1 MSSYQVIARKW
12 RPGVFDEVV
21 GQAHVTRT
29 LRNAISSGRIAHA
42 YLFSGPRGVGK
53 TTAAR
58 ILAKCLNCSTGPTTT
73 PCNECASC
81 KGITGGSSVDV
92 FEIDGASNNSVDNV
106 REISESVRYVP
117 AQGKYKVYIIDE
129 VHMLSQAAFNALL
142 KTLEEPPAHVIF
154 IFATTEVHKI
164 PATILSRCQR
174 FDFKRI
180 PLREIQS
187 RLVEIATREGV
198 KFEDKALY
206 LIAREADGSMRDSQS
221 LLEQVLSFSGGELRE
236 ADVAEALG
244 LMGRSVL
251 YELSEAIIGKDSKA
265 CLNIVEK
272 VYKFGYDF
280 KRGCSDLLEH
290 IRDLTVIKATG
301 DTSLLDLPDSELGR
315 LLDISG
321 RVGIERLH
329 MLFSILSKGYE
340 EVSRSAHPRYALEM
354 TLLRAA
360 HLDELEQV
368 SSLLERIE
376 GIASRIGGAPQRA
389 SAPQTQTQGAAAAS
403 QAVPKTLPWKKE
415 APAVEARPAEARAA
429 QPAKEARERPVEKK
443 EAALPAHVDEKAG
456 LLEFLEKRNPGL
468 VESLRTV
475 SVEIAGDTVTMKSP
489 DERMQGRIKVN
500 RAAVEATCRDF
511 LKRPITLNLGDN
523 EAAKKKEVDPVV
535 MDALRIFGG
544 RIIEDRRRSN
554 V

>member
-12 RPGVFDEVV
+12 RPGLFDEVV

-58 ILAKCLNCSTGPTTT
+58 ILAKCLNCSTGPTVT

-129 VHMLSQAAFNALL
+129 VHMLSTAAFNALL
-142 KTLEEPPAHVIF
+142 KTLEEPPAHAIF

-180 PLREIQS
+180 PLREIQA

-198 KFEDKALY
+198 RFEDKALY

-251 YELSEAIIGKDSKA
+251 YELSEAIIGKDTKA

-272 VYKFGYDF
+272 IYKFGYDF
-280 KRGCSDLLEH
+280 KRGCSDFLEH

-301 DTSLLDLPDSELGR
+301 DTSLLDLPDSEIGR
-315 LLDISG
+315 LLEISG
-321 RVGIERLH
+321 RVGLDRLH
-329 MLFSILSKGYE
+329 MLFTIISKGYE

-360 HLDELEQV
+360 HLDETEPI
-368 SSLLERIE
+368 SALLERLE
-376 GIASRIGGAPQRA
+376 VVASRLAGGPGVPQRPA
-389 SAPQTQTQGAAAAS
+389 SAQPAQTAPTS
-403 QAVPKTLPWKKE
+403 QAGPKTLPWKKE
-415 APAVEARPAEARAA
+415 APSEAAKRLDAKPAQAEKEVEERPSVEKVQGAA
-429 QPAKEARERPVEKK
+429 QDDR
-443 EAALPAHVDEKAG
+443 AG
-456 LLEFLEKRNPGL
+456 LSGFVEKRNAGIAKA
-468 VESLRTV
+468 LRTASIEVNGDVITIKGV
-475 SVEIAGDTVTMKSP
+475 SGP
-489 DERMQGRIKVN
+489 DGVRLQASKAEL
-500 RAAVEATCRDF
+500 EACCRDYF
-511 LKRPITLNLGDN
+511 KRPMEVSFFDPG
-523 EAAKKKEVDPVV
+523 AAKKKEVDPVV

>member
-117 AQGKYKVYIIDE
+117 SEGRYKVYIIDE

-142 KTLEEPPAHVIF
+142 KTLEEPPPHAIF

-180 PLREIQS
+180 PLREIQA
-187 RLVEIATREGV
+187 RLVEIVTREGV
-198 KFEDKALY
+198 RFEDKALY

-221 LLEQVLSFSGGELRE
+221 LLEQVLSFSGGELKE
-236 ADVAEALG
+236 GDVAEALG

-301 DTSLLDLPDSELGR
+301 DASLLDLPDSEIGR
-315 LLDISG
+315 LQDISG
-321 RVGIERLH
+321 RVGPERLH
-329 MLFSILSKGYE
+329 MLFSVLSKGYE
-340 EVSRSAHPRYALEM
+340 EVSRSSHPRYALEM
-354 TLLRAA
+354 TLMRAA
-360 HLDELEQV
+360 HLDEAEPVSVLIERLED
-368 SSLLERIE
+368 
-376 GIASRIGGAPQRA
+376 IASRIGGATMAQPQRPVQQA
-389 SAPQTQTQGAAAAS
+389 TATPPS
-403 QAVPKTLPWKKE
+403 QAAPKTLPWKKE
-415 APAVEARPAEARAA
+415 SPQPEARPVEARP
-429 QPAKEARERPVEKK
+429 QPAKEAEEVAAERK
-443 EAALPAHVDEKAG
+443 EAAVKDDRAG
-456 LLEFLEKRNPGL
+456 LREFLEKRNPAL
-468 VESLRTV
+468 AESLRTA
-475 SVEIAGDTVTMKSP
+475 SVEISGDIVTIKSSN
-489 DERMQGRIKVN
+489 ERLQGKIKVN
-500 RAAVEATCRDF
+500 RAVIEAACRDF
-511 LKRPITLNLGDN
+511 FKRPVALDLGDG
-523 EAAKKKEVDPVV
+523 EAAKKKEHDPVV

>member
-368 SSLLERIE
+368 SGLLERIE

-429 QPAKEARERPVEKK
+429 QPAKEAREKPVEKK
-443 EAALPAHVDEKAG
+443 EAAPPAHVDEKAG